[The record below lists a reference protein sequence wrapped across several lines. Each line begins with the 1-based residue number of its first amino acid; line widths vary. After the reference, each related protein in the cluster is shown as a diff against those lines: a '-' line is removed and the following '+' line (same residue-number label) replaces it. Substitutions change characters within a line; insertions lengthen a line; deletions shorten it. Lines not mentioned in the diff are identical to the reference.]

1 MKGYLGIDLGTTG
14 TKSMLFDENGNVLGR
29 GYQGYGLITPEEN
42 FFEQDAE
49 EWYSAVVNTV
59 KTATENFDG
68 EIVGLSFSA
77 QGGSFL
83 LCDIDKNG
91 EIIPLT
97 NALTWLDKRVDANS
111 TDFEK
116 QVFEQVGLK
125 IGAGSNLHKYYWLKV
140 NKPKIFAKTKL
151 VLSTSDYIYY
161 KLTGKAVIDYT
172 SAAMMG
178 VFDAD
183 THNWNEKLINLA
195 GYSLEQFPKIIGA
208 GEYIGNCNKKFI
220 EATGI
225 KGVAPVYSGVHDQ
238 FAASLGSNYFD
249 DDDIIVSTG
258 TTWVVFAKNKDKKQ
272 FGFACR
278 KHPAEGYGY
287 FCSAVSSGTVLNW
300 ERSFYSTDYDE
311 IDKQVP
317 LRKFDEDLLV
327 YPFVSGNGRYRGAN
341 VLKYSVENAS
351 YNHDKF
357 DVIKASMEGVA
368 FEIKE
373 IVNRYANNGFNIGK
387 IIVTGGATKSPCW
400 MSILSDVLGR
410 TLYVS
415 EQTDGCCIG
424 AYSVAKK
431 GAEGNF
437 TTCNFTGWTVEPT
450 QMTNKY
456 QIKFEKYNKKFK

>member
-59 KTATENFDG
+59 KTATKDFKG
-68 EIVGLSFSA
+68 EILGVSFSA

-83 LCDIDKNG
+83 LCDIDKDG
-91 EIIPLT
+91 KLIPLT

-111 TDFEK
+111 AEFTDKIFNET
-116 QVFEQVGLK
+116 GLK
-125 IGAGSNLHKYYWLKV
+125 IGAGSNLHKYNWLKV
-140 NKPKIFAKTKL
+140 NKPDLFSKTKL

-178 VFDAD
+178 VFDASKND
-183 THNWNEKLINLA
+183 WNEKLV
-195 GYSLEQFPKIIGA
+195 SLVGLNISQLPKVVGA
-208 GEYIGNCNKKFI
+208 GEFLGNCNAEFLL
-220 EATGI
+220 ATGLS
-225 KGVAPVYSGVHDQ
+225 GDVPVYSGVHDQ

-249 DDDIIVSTG
+249 DTDIIVSTG
-258 TTWVVFAKNKDKKQ
+258 TTWVVFAKNDQQKS

-278 KHPAEGYGY
+278 KHPANGYGY

-311 IDKQVP
+311 INKEVP
-317 LRKFDEDLLV
+317 LRAFDDELLV
-327 YPFVSGNGRYRGAN
+327 YPFVSGNGAYRGAN

-373 IVNRYANNGFNIGK
+373 IINRYSNNGFNIGK

-400 MSILSDVLGR
+400 MSILSDVLGK

-437 TTCNFTGWTVEPT
+437 TTCNFTGWTVEPSK
-450 QMTNKY
+450 MTEKY